1 MNRFDLIVVGGGPG
15 GIFTAITAAEKGLKV
30 ALLEK
35 NKRIGNK
42 ILVAGSGKCNL
53 THTGKPKEF
62 LDKYGMNGKFLKE
75 AINKFSPEMLKTFFK
90 GNGLPLVLVEESGKY
105 FPQTFSS
112 LDVVALLKRK
122 MENLGVKVVENIKI
136 ENVTKSED
144 EFIITTD
151 KDTYISD
158 NVALAT
164 GGKSYPGV
172 GTTGDGYVM
181 AKELGHKIVPPKPAL
196 TPVFVRDYMFEELS
210 GISFQ
215 DVKVTVWRENKK
227 VVEKRGPV
235 LFTHTNFS
243 GPGIL
248 DNSRYIEN
256 GSFLEINYVDK
267 DFETLNREII
277 EEMNKDGKKTV
288 KRVLNSY
295 FLPDRFIRR
304 VLSLAEISEELKLS
318 ELSKEKR
325 ENLVKML
332 SSNKMEVTKVGSFE
346 MAMVTRGGVAI
357 DEVNSKTMESKKVS
371 GLYLV
376 GEILDIDGDTG
387 GYNIQAAC
395 SMGVLAAKSMKK
407 KEMR

>member
-15 GIFTAITAAEKGLKV
+15 GIFTAITVAEKGLKV

-90 GNGLPLVLVEESGKY
+90 ENGLPLVLVEESGKY

-122 MENLGVKVVENIKI
+122 MENLGVKIVENIKI

>member
-53 THTGKPKEF
+53 THTGKPKDF

-75 AINKFSPEMLKTFFK
+75 AINKYSPEMLKNFFK
-90 GNGLPLVLVEESGKY
+90 ENGLPLVLVEESGKY

-112 LDVVALLKRK
+112 LDVVHLLKTK
-122 MENLGVKVVENIKI
+122 MESLGVKIVENIKI
-136 ENVTKSED
+136 ESVTKSGE

-151 KDTYISD
+151 RDTFISD

-215 DVKVTVWRENKK
+215 DVKITIWKENKK
-227 VVEKRGPV
+227 IIEKRGPV

-277 EEMNKDGKKTV
+277 EEMNRDGKKTV
-288 KRVLNSY
+288 RRVLNNY
-295 FLPDRFIRR
+295 FLPDRFIKR

-325 ENLVKML
+325 ENLVRIL
-332 SSNKMEVTKVGSFE
+332 ASNKMEVTKVGSFE

-357 DEVNSKTMESKKVS
+357 DEVNQKTMESKKVS

-407 KEMR
+407 REMK

>member
-1 MNRFDLIVVGGGPG
+1 MNKFDLIVVGGGPG
-15 GIFTAITAAEKGLKV
+15 GIFAAITAAEKGMKV

-53 THTGKPKEF
+53 THTGKPKDF

-75 AINKFSPEMLKTFFK
+75 AINKFSPEMLKNFFK
-90 GNGLPLVLVEESGKY
+90 ESGLPLVLVEESGKY

-122 MENLGVKVVENIKI
+122 MEVLGIKIVENIKI
-136 ENVTKSED
+136 ETLTKSED

-151 KDTYISD
+151 KDSFLSD
-158 NVALAT
+158 NVVLAT

-172 GTTGDGYVM
+172 GTTGDGYPM
-181 AKELGHKIVPPKPAL
+181 AKEFGHKIVPPKPAL
-196 TPVFVRDYMFEELS
+196 TPVFVRDYAFEELS

-215 DVKVTVWRENKK
+215 DVKITIWKDNRK

-267 DFETLNREII
+267 DFETLNKDII
-277 EEMNKDGKKTV
+277 EEMNNDGKKTV
-288 KRVLNSY
+288 KRVLNNY
-295 FLPDRFIRR
+295 FLPDRFIKR
-304 VLSLAEISEELKLS
+304 VLFLANISEELKLS

-325 ENLVKML
+325 ENLVKIL

-357 DEVNSKTMESKKVS
+357 DEVNPKTMESKKVS

-407 KEMR
+407 KEIK

>member
-90 GNGLPLVLVEESGKY
+90 ENGLPLVLVEESGKY

-122 MENLGVKVVENIKI
+122 MENLGVKIVENIKI

-304 VLSLAEISEELKLS
+304 VLYLAEISEELKLS

-357 DEVNSKTMESKKVS
+357 DEVNQKTMESKKVS

>member
-53 THTGKPKEF
+53 THTGKPKDF

-75 AINKFSPEMLKTFFK
+75 AINKYSPEMLKNFFK
-90 GNGLPLVLVEESGKY
+90 ENGLPLVLVEESGKY

-112 LDVVALLKRK
+112 LDVVHLLKTK
-122 MENLGVKVVENIKI
+122 MESLGVKIVENIKI
-136 ENVTKSED
+136 ESVTKSGE

-151 KDTYISD
+151 RDTFISD

-196 TPVFVRDYMFEELS
+196 TAVFVRDYMFEELS

-215 DVKVTVWRENKK
+215 DVKITIWKEDKK
-227 VVEKRGPV
+227 IIEKRGPV

-277 EEMNKDGKKTV
+277 EEMNKEGKKTV
-288 KRVLNSY
+288 RRVLNSY
-295 FLPDRFIRR
+295 FLPDRFIKR

-325 ENLVKML
+325 ENLVRIL
-332 SSNKMEVTKVGSFE
+332 ASNKMEVTKVGSFE

-357 DEVNSKTMESKKVS
+357 DEVNQKTMESKKVS

-407 KEMR
+407 REMK

>member
-90 GNGLPLVLVEESGKY
+90 ENGLPLVLVEESGKY

-122 MENLGVKVVENIKI
+122 MENLGVKIVENIKI

>member
-90 GNGLPLVLVEESGKY
+90 ENGLPLVLVEESGKY

-122 MENLGVKVVENIKI
+122 MENLGVKIVENIKI

-304 VLSLAEISEELKLS
+304 VLYLAEISEELKLS

-407 KEMR
+407 REMK

>member
-75 AINKFSPEMLKTFFK
+75 AINKFSPEILKTFFK
-90 GNGLPLVLVEESGKY
+90 ENGLPLVLVEESGKY

-122 MENLGVKVVENIKI
+122 MENLGVKIVENIKI

>member
-53 THTGKPKEF
+53 THTGKPKDF

-75 AINKFSPEMLKTFFK
+75 AINKYSPEMLKNFFK
-90 GNGLPLVLVEESGKY
+90 ENGLPLVLVEESGKY

-112 LDVVALLKRK
+112 LDVVHLLKTK
-122 MENLGVKVVENIKI
+122 MESLGVKIVENIKI
-136 ENVTKSED
+136 ESVTKSGE

-151 KDTYISD
+151 RDTFISD

-215 DVKVTVWRENKK
+215 DVKITIWKEDKK
-227 VVEKRGPV
+227 IIEKRGPV

-277 EEMNKDGKKTV
+277 EEMNKEGKKTV
-288 KRVLNSY
+288 RRVLNSY
-295 FLPDRFIRR
+295 FLPDRFIKR

-325 ENLVKML
+325 ENLVRIL
-332 SSNKMEVTKVGSFE
+332 ASNKMEVTKVGSFE

-357 DEVNSKTMESKKVS
+357 DEVNQKTMESKKVS

>member
-1 MNRFDLIVVGGGPG
+1 MNRFDLIVVDGGPG

-53 THTGKPKEF
+53 THTGKPREF

-90 GNGLPLVLVEESGKY
+90 ENGLPLVLVEESGKY

-122 MENLGVKVVENIKI
+122 MENLGVKIVENIKI

>member
-75 AINKFSPEMLKTFFK
+75 AINKYSPEMLKNFFK
-90 GNGLPLVLVEESGKY
+90 ENGLPLVLIEESGKY

-112 LDVVALLKRK
+112 LDVVHLLKTK
-122 MENLGVKVVENIKI
+122 MESLGVKIVENIKI
-136 ENVTKSED
+136 ESLTKSGE

-151 KDTYISD
+151 RDTFISD

-215 DVKVTVWRENKK
+215 DVKITIW
-227 VVEKRGPV
+227 
-235 LFTHTNFS
+235 
-243 GPGIL
+243 
-248 DNSRYIEN
+248 
-256 GSFLEINYVDK
+256 
-267 DFETLNREII
+267 
-277 EEMNKDGKKTV
+277 
-288 KRVLNSY
+288 
-295 FLPDRFIRR
+295 
-304 VLSLAEISEELKLS
+304 
-318 ELSKEKR
+318 KE
-325 ENLVKML
+325 
-332 SSNKMEVTKVGSFE
+332 
-346 MAMVTRGGVAI
+346 
-357 DEVNSKTMESKKVS
+357 
-371 GLYLV
+371 
-376 GEILDIDGDTG
+376 
-387 GYNIQAAC
+387 
-395 SMGVLAAKSMKK
+395 
-407 KEMR
+407 

>member
-90 GNGLPLVLVEESGKY
+90 ENGLPLVLVEESGKY

-122 MENLGVKVVENIKI
+122 MENLGVKIVENIKI

-164 GGKSYPGV
+164 GGKSCPGV

>member
-75 AINKFSPEMLKTFFK
+75 AINKYSPEMLKNFFK
-90 GNGLPLVLVEESGKY
+90 ENGLPLVLIEESGKY

-112 LDVVALLKRK
+112 LDVVHLLKTK
-122 MENLGVKVVENIKI
+122 MESLGVKIVENIKI
-136 ENVTKSED
+136 ESLTKSGE

-151 KDTYISD
+151 RDTFISD

-215 DVKVTVWRENKK
+215 DVKITIWKENKK
-227 VVEKRGPV
+227 IIEKRGPV

-277 EEMNKDGKKTV
+277 EEMNRDGKKTV
-288 KRVLNSY
+288 KRVLNNY
-295 FLPDRFIRR
+295 FLPDRFIKR
-304 VLSLAEISEELKLS
+304 VLSLAEIPEELKLS

-325 ENLVKML
+325 ENLVRIL
-332 SSNKMEVTKVGSFE
+332 ASNKMEVTKVGSFE

-357 DEVNSKTMESKKVS
+357 DEVNQKTMESKKVS

-407 KEMR
+407 REMK

>member
-90 GNGLPLVLVEESGKY
+90 ENGLPLVLVEESGKY

-122 MENLGVKVVENIKI
+122 MENLGVKIVENIKI
-136 ENVTKSED
+136 ENVTKSDD

-277 EEMNKDGKKTV
+277 EEMNKDGKKIV

>member
-53 THTGKPKEF
+53 THTGKPKDF

-75 AINKFSPEMLKTFFK
+75 AINKYSPEMLKNFFK
-90 GNGLPLVLVEESGKY
+90 ENGLPLVLVEESGKY

-112 LDVVALLKRK
+112 LDVVHLLKTK
-122 MENLGVKVVENIKI
+122 MESLGVKIVENIKI
-136 ENVTKSED
+136 ESVTKSGE

-151 KDTYISD
+151 RDTFISD

-215 DVKVTVWRENKK
+215 DVKIIIWKEDKK
-227 VVEKRGPV
+227 IIEKRGPV

-277 EEMNKDGKKTV
+277 EEMNRDGKKTV

-295 FLPDRFIRR
+295 FLPDRFIKR

-325 ENLVKML
+325 ENLVRIL
-332 SSNKMEVTKVGSFE
+332 ASNKMEVTKVGSFE

-357 DEVNSKTMESKKVS
+357 DEVNQKTMESKKVS

-407 KEMR
+407 REMK

>member
-53 THTGKPKEF
+53 THTGKPKDF

-75 AINKFSPEMLKTFFK
+75 AINKYSPEMLKNFFK
-90 GNGLPLVLVEESGKY
+90 ENGLPLVLVEESGKY

-112 LDVVALLKRK
+112 LDVVHLLKTK
-122 MENLGVKVVENIKI
+122 MESLGVKIVENIKI
-136 ENVTKSED
+136 ESVTKSGE

-151 KDTYISD
+151 RDTFISD

-215 DVKVTVWRENKK
+215 DVKITIWKENKK
-227 VVEKRGPV
+227 IIEKRGPV

-277 EEMNKDGKKTV
+277 EEMNKEGKKTV
-288 KRVLNSY
+288 RRVLNSY
-295 FLPDRFIRR
+295 FLPDRFIKR

-325 ENLVKML
+325 ENLVRIL
-332 SSNKMEVTKVGSFE
+332 ASNKMEVTKVGSFE

-357 DEVNSKTMESKKVS
+357 DEVNQKTMESKKVS

-407 KEMR
+407 REMK

>member
-90 GNGLPLVLVEESGKY
+90 ENGLPLVLVEESGKY

-122 MENLGVKVVENIKI
+122 MENLGVKIVENIKI

-196 TPVFVRDYMFEELS
+196 APVFVRDYMFEELS

>member
-1 MNRFDLIVVGGGPG
+1 MNKFDLIVVGGGPG
-15 GIFTAITAAEKGLKV
+15 GIFAAITAAEKGMKV

-53 THTGKPKEF
+53 THTGKPKDF

-75 AINKFSPEMLKTFFK
+75 AINKFSPEMLKNFFK
-90 GNGLPLVLVEESGKY
+90 ESGLPLVLVEESGKY

-122 MENLGVKVVENIKI
+122 MEALGIKIVENIKI
-136 ENVTKSED
+136 ETLTKSED

-151 KDTYISD
+151 KDSFLSH
-158 NVALAT
+158 NVVLAT

-172 GTTGDGYVM
+172 GTTGDGYPM
-181 AKELGHKIVPPKPAL
+181 AKEFGHKIVPPKPAL
-196 TPVFVRDYMFEELS
+196 TPVFVRDYAFEDLS

-215 DVKVTVWRENKK
+215 DVKITIWKDNRK
-227 VVEKRGPV
+227 VIEKRGPV

-267 DFETLNREII
+267 DFETLNKDII
-277 EEMNKDGKKTV
+277 EEMNNDGKKTV
-288 KRVLNSY
+288 KRVLNNY
-295 FLPDRFIRR
+295 FLPDRFIKR
-304 VLSLAEISEELKLS
+304 VLFLANISEELKLS

-325 ENLVKML
+325 ENLVKIL

-357 DEVNSKTMESKKVS
+357 DEVNPKTMESKKVS

-407 KEMR
+407 KEIK

>member
-53 THTGKPKEF
+53 THTGKPKDF

-75 AINKFSPEMLKTFFK
+75 AINKYSPEMLKNFFK
-90 GNGLPLVLVEESGKY
+90 ENGLPLVLVEESGKY

-112 LDVVALLKRK
+112 LDVVHLLKTK
-122 MENLGVKVVENIKI
+122 MESLGVKIVENIKI
-136 ENVTKSED
+136 ESVTKSGE

-151 KDTYISD
+151 RDTFISD

-215 DVKVTVWRENKK
+215 DVKITIWKEDKK
-227 VVEKRGPV
+227 IIEKRGPV

-277 EEMNKDGKKTV
+277 EEMNKEGKKTV
-288 KRVLNSY
+288 RRVLNSY
-295 FLPDRFIRR
+295 FLPDRFIKR

-325 ENLVKML
+325 ENLVRIL
-332 SSNKMEVTKVGSFE
+332 ASNKMEVTKVGSFE

-357 DEVNSKTMESKKVS
+357 DEVNQKTMESKKVS

-407 KEMR
+407 REMK